1 MNQVADKKLKHI
13 RIAKLAFA
21 AATAASFGMTAA
33 HAAPA
38 AGWTET
44 RTKGF
49 LPLVQQGESSST
61 AGAPA
66 ASTAAAAAAATE
78 MAPGES
84 VDIVLGLNLRNEA
97 QLDQYLHD
105 LHTPGSPHYKQFLT
119 SAQFAAQYAPTDQQ
133 VASVVAHLRQ
143 AGFVNIVVAPN
154 RLLVS
159 ASGTAATVKSAFRT
173 TLKRF
178 TRNGRNVYA
187 NTDAAQVPNAIS
199 GIVGAVLG
207 LQNVE
212 LMHTGAGSKPQGN
225 TSNLTIPA
233 GASAVPHYPTEFSSL
248 YGGDGTPTAS
258 QTTVGIISEGDLS
271 QTVSDLNT
279 FAANNGLGTISSSVV
294 QTGPSGSSYTDTSG
308 TVEWNLD
315 SQSIVGAAGGSVK
328 QVVFYVAPSMS
339 LTAITAAYNKA
350 VSDNVAKVI
359 NVSLGVCES
368 SAYSTGSQATDD
380 TIFKQAIAQG
390 QTFSVSAGD
399 HGAYECASGTP
410 SRSTYTVSE
419 PATSPY
425 VIAVGGTTLFTN
437 TSTNA
442 YNSEIV
448 WNDPSWQPGTVWSTG
463 GGYSKYEA
471 APSWQSSSLTGST
484 KRALP
489 DVGFDA
495 DLRTGAILVVN
506 GQTSDTLWGS
516 GYLNNEGGTSLAA
529 PIFTGIW
536 ARLQSANNN
545 ALGFPASSIYKYFPS
560 NAALVHDVTSGNN
573 GSGTYGYK
581 AKAGWDATTG
591 FGSVNISKLNT
602 FIQSTSDFA
611 R

>member
-1 MNQVADKKLKHI
+1 MNQVADKKHKHI
-13 RIAKLAFA
+13 RIVKLALA
-21 AATAASFGMTAA
+21 AAAFASFGMATA
-33 HAAPA
+33 HAASA
-38 AGWTET
+38 ADWTET

-49 LPLVQQGESSST
+49 LPLVQQSEAGT

-66 ASTAAAAAAATE
+66 ASTAAAAASAIE

-97 QLDQYLHD
+97 QLDQYLRD
-105 LHTPGSPHYKQFLT
+105 LHTPGSPHYRQFLT
-119 SAQFAAQYAPTDQQ
+119 PAQFAAQYAPTDQQ
-133 VASVVAHLRQ
+133 VASVVAHLRKE
-143 AGFVNIVVAPN
+143 GFVNIVVAPN

-178 TRNGRNVYA
+178 TRNGRSVYA
-187 NTDAAQVPNAIS
+187 NTDAAQVPNAI
-199 GIVGAVLG
+199 GNIVGAVLG

-233 GASAVPHYPTEFSSL
+233 GASAVPHNPTEFSSI
-248 YGGDGTPTAS
+248 YGGDGVPNAS
-258 QTTVGIISEGDLS
+258 QTTVGVISEGDLS

-279 FAANNGLGTISSSVV
+279 FAANNGLGTIASAIVK
-294 QTGPSGSSYTDTSG
+294 TGPSGSSYTDTDG

-315 SQSIVGAAGGSVK
+315 SQSIVGSAGGAVK
-328 QVVFYVAPSMS
+328 QVVFYVAPSMT

-350 VSDNVAKVI
+350 VTDNVAKVI

-368 SAYSTGSQATDD
+368 SANSTGSQATDD
-380 TIFKQAIAQG
+380 TIFKQAVAQG

-471 APSWQSSSLTGST
+471 APTWQSSTLTGST

-560 NAALVHDVTSGNN
+560 NAALLHDVTSGNN

>member
-1 MNQVADKKLKHI
+1 
-13 RIAKLAFA
+13 
-21 AATAASFGMTAA
+21 
-33 HAAPA
+33 
-38 AGWTET
+38 
-44 RTKGF
+44 
-49 LPLVQQGESSST
+49 
-61 AGAPA
+61 
-66 ASTAAAAAAATE
+66 

-97 QLDQYLHD
+97 QLDQYLRD

-119 SAQFAAQYAPTDQQ
+119 PAQFAAQYAPTDQQ
-133 VASVVAHLRQ
+133 VASVVAHLRK

-159 ASGTAATVKSAFRT
+159 ASGTAATIKSAFRT

-178 TRNGRNVYA
+178 THNGRSVYA
-187 NTDAAQVPNAIS
+187 NTDAAQVPNAIG

-233 GASAVPHYPTEFSSL
+233 GASAVPHNPTEFSSL

-294 QTGPSGSSYTDTSG
+294 HTGPSGSSYTDTSG

-315 SQSIVGAAGGSVK
+315 SQSIVGTAGGSVK
-328 QVVFYVAPSMS
+328 QVVFYVAPSMT

-380 TIFKQAIAQG
+380 TIFKQAVAQG

-399 HGAYECASGTP
+399 HGAYECASGKP

-448 WNDPSWQPGTVWSTG
+448 WNDPSWQQGTVWSTG

-560 NAALVHDVTSGNN
+560 NAALLHDVTSGNN
-573 GSGTYGYK
+573 GSGSYGYN

>member
-1 MNQVADKKLKHI
+1 MNQVADKKQKHI
-13 RIAKLAFA
+13 RIVKLAFA
-21 AATAASFGMTAA
+21 AAAAASFGMTAV

-66 ASTAAAAAAATE
+66 ASTAAAAAAAIE

-97 QLDQYLHD
+97 QLDQYLRD

-119 SAQFAAQYAPTDQQ
+119 PAQFAAQYAPTDQQ
-133 VASVVAHLRQ
+133 VASVVAHLRK
-143 AGFVNIVVAPN
+143 AGFVNVVVAPN

-159 ASGTAATVKSAFRT
+159 ASGTAATIKSAFRT

-178 TRNGRNVYA
+178 THNGRSVYA
-187 NTDAAQVPNAIS
+187 NTDAAQVPNAIG

-233 GASAVPHYPTEFSSL
+233 GASAVPHNPTEFSSL

-294 QTGPSGSSYTDTSG
+294 HTGPSGSSYTDTSG

-315 SQSIVGAAGGSVK
+315 SQSIVGTAGGSVK
-328 QVVFYVAPSMS
+328 QVLFYVAPSMT

-380 TIFKQAIAQG
+380 TIFKQAVAQG

-399 HGAYECASGTP
+399 HGAYECASGKP

-448 WNDPSWQPGTVWSTG
+448 WNDPSWQSGTVWSTG

-471 APSWQSSSLTGST
+471 APSWQSSTLTGST

-560 NAALVHDVTSGNN
+560 NAALLHDVTSGNN
-573 GSGTYGYK
+573 GSGTYGYN

>member
-1 MNQVADKKLKHI
+1 
-13 RIAKLAFA
+13 
-21 AATAASFGMTAA
+21 
-33 HAAPA
+33 
-38 AGWTET
+38 
-44 RTKGF
+44 
-49 LPLVQQGESSST
+49 SSST
-61 AGAPA
+61 AGTPA
-66 ASTAAAAAAATE
+66 ASTAAAASAATE

-105 LHTPGSPHYKQFLT
+105 LHTPGSPHYRQFLT

-133 VASVVAHLRQ
+133 VAAVVAHLRQ

-178 TRNGRNVYA
+178 TRNGRSVYA
-187 NTDAAQVPNAIS
+187 NTDAAQVPNSIG

-328 QVVFYVAPSMS
+328 QVVFYVAPSMT

-380 TIFKQAIAQG
+380 TIFKQAVAQG

-437 TSTNA
+437 TSTNT

-591 FGSVNISKLNT
+591 FGSVNISKLNA

>member
-1 MNQVADKKLKHI
+1 MNQVADKKQKHI
-13 RIAKLAFA
+13 RLVKLAFA
-21 AATAASFGMTAA
+21 AAAAASFGMATAY
-33 HAAPA
+33 AAPA

-44 RTKGF
+44 HTKGF
-49 LPLVQQGESSST
+49 LPLVQQSEAGT

-66 ASTAAAAAAATE
+66 ASTAAAATAAIE

-105 LHTPGSPHYKQFLT
+105 LHTPGSPHYRQFLT
-119 SAQFAAQYAPTDQQ
+119 PAQFAAQYAPTDQQ
-133 VASVVAHLRQ
+133 VASVVAHLRKE
-143 AGFVNIVVAPN
+143 GFVNIVVAPN

-159 ASGTAATVKSAFRT
+159 ASGTAATIKSAFRT

-178 TRNGRNVYA
+178 TRNGRSVYA
-187 NTDAAQVPNAIS
+187 NTDAAQVPNAI
-199 GIVGAVLG
+199 GGVVGSVLG

-212 LMHTGAGSKPQGN
+212 LMHTGAGSQPQGN

-233 GASAVPHYPTEFSSL
+233 GASAVPHNPTEFSSI

-279 FAANNGLGTISSSVV
+279 FASNNSLGSISSSIVK
-294 QTGPSGSSYTDTSG
+294 TGPSGSSYTDTDG

-315 SQSIVGAAGGSVK
+315 SQSIVGAAGGSVN
-328 QVVFYVAPSMS
+328 QVVFYVAPSMT

-350 VSDNVAKVI
+350 VTDNVAKVI

-368 SAYSTGSQATDD
+368 SANSTGSQATDD
-380 TIFKQAIAQG
+380 TIFKQAVAQG

-560 NAALVHDVTSGNN
+560 NAALLHDVTSGNN

>member
-21 AATAASFGMTAA
+21 AAAAASFGMTAA

-66 ASTAAAAAAATE
+66 TSTAAAAAAATE

-119 SAQFAAQYAPTDQQ
+119 SVQFAAQYAPTDQQ

>member
-1 MNQVADKKLKHI
+1 MNQVADKKQKHS
-13 RIAKLAFA
+13 RIVKLALA
-21 AATAASFGMTAA
+21 AAAAASFGMAA

-84 VDIVLGLNLRNEA
+84 VDIALGLNLRNEA

-133 VASVVAHLRQ
+133 VAAVVAHLHQ

-178 TRNGRNVYA
+178 TRNGRSVYA

-233 GASAVPHYPTEFSSL
+233 GASAVPHNPTEFSSL

-380 TIFKQAIAQG
+380 TIFKQAVAQG

-573 GSGTYGYK
+573 GSGTYGHK

>member
-1 MNQVADKKLKHI
+1 MNQVPDKKQKHI
-13 RIAKLAFA
+13 RIVKLAFA
-21 AATAASFGMTAA
+21 AAAAASFGMTAV

-61 AGAPA
+61 AGEPA
-66 ASTAAAAAAATE
+66 ASTAAAAATATE

-97 QLDQYLHD
+97 QLDQYLRD

-119 SAQFAAQYAPTDQQ
+119 PAQFAAQYAPTDQQ
-133 VASVVAHLRQ
+133 VASVVAHLRK
-143 AGFVNIVVAPN
+143 AGFVNVVVAPN

-159 ASGTAATVKSAFRT
+159 ASGTAATIKSAFRT

-178 TRNGRNVYA
+178 THNGRSVYA
-187 NTDAAQVPNAIS
+187 NTDAAQVPNAI
-199 GIVGAVLG
+199 GAIVGAVLG

-233 GASAVPHYPTEFSSL
+233 GASAVPHNPTEFSSL

-294 QTGPSGSSYTDTSG
+294 HTGPSGSSYTDTSG

-315 SQSIVGAAGGSVK
+315 SQSIVGTAGGSVK
-328 QVVFYVAPSMS
+328 QVLFYVAPSMT

-380 TIFKQAIAQG
+380 TIFKQAVAQG

-399 HGAYECASGTP
+399 HGAYECASGKP

-448 WNDPSWQPGTVWSTG
+448 WNDPSWQQGTVWSTG

-471 APSWQSSSLTGST
+471 APSWQSSSVTGST

-560 NAALVHDVTSGNN
+560 NAAVLHDVTSGNN
-573 GSGTYGYK
+573 GSGSYGYN

>member
-1 MNQVADKKLKHI
+1 MNQVADKKQKRI
-13 RIAKLAFA
+13 RIVKLAFA
-21 AATAASFGMTAA
+21 AAAAASFGMASV

-49 LPLVQQGESSST
+49 LPLVQQGESS
-61 AGAPA
+61 
-66 ASTAAAAAAATE
+66 STAAAAAAATE

-105 LHTPGSPHYKQFLT
+105 LHTPGSPHYKQFLAP
-119 SAQFAAQYAPTDQQ
+119 AQFAAQYAPTDQQ

-159 ASGTAATVKSAFRT
+159 ASGTAATIKSAFRT

-178 TRNGRNVYA
+178 TRNGRSVYA
-187 NTDAAQVPNAIS
+187 NTDAAQVPNAIG

-233 GASAVPHYPTEFSSL
+233 GASAVPHNPTEFSSL

-258 QTTVGIISEGDLS
+258 QTTVGIVAEGDLS

-294 QTGPSGSSYTDTSG
+294 PTGPSGSSYTDTSG

-328 QVVFYVAPSMS
+328 QVVFYVAPSMT

-368 SAYSTGSQATDD
+368 SSYSTGSQATDD
-380 TIFKQAIAQG
+380 TIFKQAVAQG

-471 APSWQSSSLTGST
+471 APAWQSSSLTGST

-560 NAALVHDVTSGNN
+560 NAALLHDVTSGNN

-591 FGSVNISKLNT
+591 FGSVNISKLNA
-602 FIQSTSDFA
+602 FIQGTADFA

>member
-1 MNQVADKKLKHI
+1 MNQVADKKQKHI
-13 RIAKLAFA
+13 RIARLAFA
-21 AATAASFGMTAA
+21 AAAAASFGMTAV

-66 ASTAAAAAAATE
+66 ASTAAAASAATE

-105 LHTPGSPHYKQFLT
+105 LHTPGSPHYRQFLT

-133 VASVVAHLRQ
+133 VAAVVAHLRQ

-178 TRNGRNVYA
+178 TRNGRSVYA
-187 NTDAAQVPNAIS
+187 NTDAAQVPNSIG
-199 GIVGAVLG
+199 GIVSAVLG

-328 QVVFYVAPSMS
+328 QVVFYVAPSMT

-380 TIFKQAIAQG
+380 TIFKQAVAQG

-437 TSTNA
+437 TSTNT

-506 GQTSDTLWGS
+506 GQTADTLWGS

-591 FGSVNISKLNT
+591 FGSVNISKLNA

>member
-1 MNQVADKKLKHI
+1 MHDPHRCRPLLFVLFDVQPEGNSNESGCRQNQST
-13 RIAKLAFA
+13 IASSNSPSPPRPRRSAWRPPTRA
-21 AATAASFGMTAA
+21 ALDGNA
-33 HAAPA
+33 HQ
-38 AGWTET
+38 
-44 RTKGF
+44 GF
-49 LPLVQQGESSST
+49 LPLVQQSEAGT

-66 ASTAAAAAAATE
+66 ASTAAAAAAAVE

-97 QLDQYLHD
+97 NS
-105 LHTPGSPHYKQFLT
+105 TSICTTCMPGSPHYRQFLT
-119 SAQFAAQYAPTDQQ
+119 PAQFASQYAPTDQQ
-133 VASVVAHLRQ
+133 VASVVAHLRK

-159 ASGTAATVKSAFRT
+159 ASGTAATIKSAFRT

-178 TRNGRNVYA
+178 TRNGRSVYA
-187 NTDAAQVPNAIS
+187 NTDAAQVPNAI
-199 GIVGAVLG
+199 GGVVGSVLG

-212 LMHTGAGSKPQGN
+212 LMHKGAGSQPQRH

-233 GASAVPHYPTEFSSL
+233 GASAVPHNPTEFSSI

-279 FAANNGLGTISSSVV
+279 FAANNSLGTISSSIVK
-294 QTGPSGSSYTDTSG
+294 
-308 TVEWNLD
+308 TVRQLVHRHRRHRRMEPRQPVD
-315 SQSIVGAAGGSVK
+315 RRAAGGSVK
-328 QVVFYVAPSMS
+328 QVVFYVAPSMT

-350 VSDNVAKVI
+350 VTDNVAKVI

-368 SAYSTGSQATDD
+368 SANSTGSQATDD
-380 TIFKQAIAQG
+380 TIFKQAVAQG

-448 WNDPSWQPGTVWSTG
+448 WNDPSWQPAPCGRRAAGTASTKPRRRG
-463 GGYSKYEA
+463 NRRASRDRPSAHCRRRLRRGPAHRRDSRRQRPDVRHAVGRLPQQRRRHEPRRADLHGDLGALAVREQQCTRVSRVELLQVLPEQRGAAATSRPATTAA
-471 APSWQSSSLTGST
+471 APTATRRRPAGT
-484 KRALP
+484 RRRA
-489 DVGFDA
+489 
-495 DLRTGAILVVN
+495 
-506 GQTSDTLWGS
+506 S
-516 GYLNNEGGTSLAA
+516 AA
-529 PIFTGIW
+529 
-536 ARLQSANNN
+536 
-545 ALGFPASSIYKYFPS
+545 
-560 NAALVHDVTSGNN
+560 
-573 GSGTYGYK
+573 
-581 AKAGWDATTG
+581 
-591 FGSVNISKLNT
+591 
-602 FIQSTSDFA
+602 
-611 R
+611 

>member
-1 MNQVADKKLKHI
+1 MNQVAHKKQKHI
-13 RIAKLAFA
+13 RIVKLALA
-21 AATAASFGMTAA
+21 AAAVASFGMATA

-49 LPLVQQGESSST
+49 LPLVQQAESGST
-61 AGAPA
+61 AGTPA

-84 VDIVLGLNLRNEA
+84 IDIVLGLNLRNEA
-97 QLDQYLHD
+97 QLDQYLRD
-105 LHTPGSPHYKQFLT
+105 LHTPGSSHYRQFLT

-133 VASVVAHLRQ
+133 VASVVAHLRK

-178 TRNGRNVYA
+178 THNGRSVYA
-187 NTDAAQVPNAIS
+187 NSDAAQVPNAIG

-212 LMHTGAGSKPQGN
+212 LVHTGAGGTPQGN

-233 GASAVPHYPTEFSSL
+233 GASAVPHNPTEFSSI
-248 YGGDGTPTAS
+248 YGGDGTPNAS

-279 FAANNGLGTISSSVV
+279 FAASNGLGAISSSVV
-294 QTGPSGSSYTDTSG
+294 HTGPSGSSYTDTSG

-328 QVVFYVAPSMS
+328 QVVFYVAPSMT
-339 LTAITAAYNKA
+339 LTAITAAYNRA

-380 TIFKQAIAQG
+380 TIFKQAVAQG

-399 HGAYECASGTP
+399 HGAYECASGKP

-442 YNSEIV
+442 YNSEVV
-448 WNDPSWQPGTVWSTG
+448 WNDPSWQSGTVWATG

-471 APSWQSSSLTGST
+471 APSWQSSALTGST

-506 GQTSDTLWGS
+506 GKTSDTLWGA

-545 ALGFPASSIYKYFPS
+545 ALGFPASSIYKYFPA
-560 NAALVHDVTSGNN
+560 NATLVHDVTSGNN
-573 GSGTYGYK
+573 GSGGYGYN

>member
-21 AATAASFGMTAA
+21 AAAAASFGMTAA

-49 LPLVQQGESSST
+49 LPLVQQGESS
-61 AGAPA
+61 
-66 ASTAAAAAAATE
+66 STAAAAAAATE

>member
-21 AATAASFGMTAA
+21 AAAAASFGMTAA

-61 AGAPA
+61 A
-66 ASTAAAAAAATE
+66 AAAAAATE

-97 QLDQYLHD
+97 QLDQHLHD

-279 FAANNGLGTISSSVV
+279 FATNNGLGTISSSVV

>member
-21 AATAASFGMTAA
+21 AAAAASFGMTAA

-49 LPLVQQGESSST
+49 LPLVQQGESS
-61 AGAPA
+61 
-66 ASTAAAAAAATE
+66 STAAAAAAATE

-233 GASAVPHYPTEFSSL
+233 GASAVPHNPTEFSSI
-248 YGGDGTPTAS
+248 YGGNGTPTAS

>member
-21 AATAASFGMTAA
+21 AAAAASFGMTAA

-49 LPLVQQGESSST
+49 LPLVQQGESS
-61 AGAPA
+61 
-66 ASTAAAAAAATE
+66 STAAAAAAATE

-545 ALGFPASSIYKYFPS
+545 ALGFPASSIYKYFPT
-560 NAALVHDVTSGNN
+560 NAALLHDVTSGNN

>member
-21 AATAASFGMTAA
+21 AAAAASFGMTAA

-49 LPLVQQGESSST
+49 LPLVQQGESS
-61 AGAPA
+61 
-66 ASTAAAAAAATE
+66 STAAAAAAATE

-380 TIFKQAIAQG
+380 TIFKQAVAQG

>member
-21 AATAASFGMTAA
+21 AAAAASFGMTAA

-84 VDIVLGLNLRNEA
+84 VDIVLGLNLRSEA

>member
-1 MNQVADKKLKHI
+1 MNQVANKKQKHI
-13 RIAKLAFA
+13 RIVKLAFA
-21 AATAASFGMTAA
+21 AAAAASFGMTAV

-294 QTGPSGSSYTDTSG
+294 PTGPSGSSYTDTSG

-328 QVVFYVAPSMS
+328 QVVFYVAPSMT

-368 SAYSTGSQATDD
+368 SAFSTGSQATDD
-380 TIFKQAIAQG
+380 TIFKQAVAQG

>member
-21 AATAASFGMTAA
+21 AAAAASFGMTAA

-328 QVVFYVAPSMS
+328 QIVFYVAPSMS

>member
-1 MNQVADKKLKHI
+1 
-13 RIAKLAFA
+13 
-21 AATAASFGMTAA
+21 
-33 HAAPA
+33 
-38 AGWTET
+38 
-44 RTKGF
+44 
-49 LPLVQQGESSST
+49 
-61 AGAPA
+61 
-66 ASTAAAAAAATE
+66 

-105 LHTPGSPHYKQFLT
+105 LHTPGSPHYRQFLT
-119 SAQFAAQYAPTDQQ
+119 PAQFASQYAPTDQQ
-133 VASVVAHLRQ
+133 VASVVAHLRK

-159 ASGTAATVKSAFRT
+159 ASGTAATIKSAFRT

-178 TRNGRNVYA
+178 TRNGRSVYA
-187 NTDAAQVPNAIS
+187 NTDAAQVPNAI
-199 GIVGAVLG
+199 GGVVGSVLG

-212 LMHTGAGSKPQGN
+212 LMHKGAGSQPQGN

-233 GASAVPHYPTEFSSL
+233 GASAVPHNPTEFSSI

-279 FAANNGLGTISSSVV
+279 FAANNSLGTISSSIVKTGCVRQLVHRHRRHRRMEPRQPVDRRRGRRQREAGRVLRRAVDDAHGDHRRV
-294 QTGPSGSSYTDTSG
+294 QQGRDR
-308 TVEWNLD
+308 
-315 SQSIVGAAGGSVK
+315 QRR
-328 QVVFYVAPSMS
+328 
-339 LTAITAAYNKA
+339 
-350 VSDNVAKVI
+350 KVI

-368 SAYSTGSQATDD
+368 SANSTGSQATDD
-380 TIFKQAIAQG
+380 TIFKQAVAQG

-506 GQTSDTLWGS
+506 GQTSDTLWGPATSTTKAARASPRRSSRGS
-516 GYLNNEGGTSLAA
+516 GRACSPRTTMHSGFPRRASTSTSRATRRCCTTSRPATTAAA
-529 PIFTGIW
+529 PTATRRRPAGTRRR
-536 ARLQSANNN
+536 ASA
-545 ALGFPASSIYKYFPS
+545 A
-560 NAALVHDVTSGNN
+560 
-573 GSGTYGYK
+573 
-581 AKAGWDATTG
+581 
-591 FGSVNISKLNT
+591 
-602 FIQSTSDFA
+602 
-611 R
+611 

>member
-1 MNQVADKKLKHI
+1 MNQVADKKHKHI
-13 RIAKLAFA
+13 RIVKLALA
-21 AATAASFGMTAA
+21 AAAFASFGMATA
-33 HAAPA
+33 HAASA

-49 LPLVQQGESSST
+49 LPLVQQSEAGT

-66 ASTAAAAAAATE
+66 ASTAAAAASAIE

-97 QLDQYLHD
+97 QLDQYLRD
-105 LHTPGSPHYKQFLT
+105 LHTPGSPHYRQFLT
-119 SAQFAAQYAPTDQQ
+119 PAQFAAQYAPTDQQ
-133 VASVVAHLRQ
+133 VASVVAHLRKE
-143 AGFVNIVVAPN
+143 GFVNIVVAPN

-178 TRNGRNVYA
+178 TRNGRSVYA
-187 NTDAAQVPNAIS
+187 NTDAAQVPNAI
-199 GIVGAVLG
+199 GNIVGAVLG

-233 GASAVPHYPTEFSSL
+233 GASAVPHNPTEFSSI
-248 YGGDGTPTAS
+248 YGGDGVPNAS
-258 QTTVGIISEGDLS
+258 QTTVGVISEGDLS

-279 FAANNGLGTISSSVV
+279 FAANNGLGTIASAIVK
-294 QTGPSGSSYTDTSG
+294 TGPSGSSYTDTDG

-315 SQSIVGAAGGSVK
+315 SQSIVGSAGGAVK
-328 QVVFYVAPSMS
+328 QVVFYVAPSMT

-350 VSDNVAKVI
+350 VTDNVAKVI

-368 SAYSTGSQATDD
+368 SANSTGSQATDD
-380 TIFKQAIAQG
+380 TIFKQAVAQG

-471 APSWQSSSLTGST
+471 APTWQSSTLTGST

-560 NAALVHDVTSGNN
+560 NAALLHDVTSGNN

>member
-21 AATAASFGMTAA
+21 AAAAASFGMTAA

-119 SAQFAAQYAPTDQQ
+119 SAQFAAQYAPTDKQ

-178 TRNGRNVYA
+178 MRNGRNVYA

-258 QTTVGIISEGDLS
+258 QTTVGIISEGDL
-271 QTVSDLNT
+271 
-279 FAANNGLGTISSSVV
+279 
-294 QTGPSGSSYTDTSG
+294 
-308 TVEWNLD
+308 
-315 SQSIVGAAGGSVK
+315 
-328 QVVFYVAPSMS
+328 
-339 LTAITAAYNKA
+339 
-350 VSDNVAKVI
+350 
-359 NVSLGVCES
+359 
-368 SAYSTGSQATDD
+368 
-380 TIFKQAIAQG
+380 
-390 QTFSVSAGD
+390 
-399 HGAYECASGTP
+399 
-410 SRSTYTVSE
+410 
-419 PATSPY
+419 
-425 VIAVGGTTLFTN
+425 
-437 TSTNA
+437 
-442 YNSEIV
+442 
-448 WNDPSWQPGTVWSTG
+448 
-463 GGYSKYEA
+463 
-471 APSWQSSSLTGST
+471 
-484 KRALP
+484 
-489 DVGFDA
+489 
-495 DLRTGAILVVN
+495 
-506 GQTSDTLWGS
+506 
-516 GYLNNEGGTSLAA
+516 
-529 PIFTGIW
+529 
-536 ARLQSANNN
+536 
-545 ALGFPASSIYKYFPS
+545 
-560 NAALVHDVTSGNN
+560 
-573 GSGTYGYK
+573 
-581 AKAGWDATTG
+581 
-591 FGSVNISKLNT
+591 
-602 FIQSTSDFA
+602 
-611 R
+611 

>member
-1 MNQVADKKLKHI
+1 MNQVADKKHKHI

-21 AATAASFGMTAA
+21 AAAAATFGMTAV

-66 ASTAAAAAAATE
+66 ASTAAAAATATE
-78 MAPGES
+78 MAPGET

-97 QLDQYLHD
+97 QLDQYLRD

-119 SAQFAAQYAPTDQQ
+119 PAQFAAQYAPTDQQ
-133 VASVVAHLRQ
+133 VAAVVAHLRK
-143 AGFVNIVVAPN
+143 AGFVDIVVAPN

-159 ASGTAATVKSAFRT
+159 ASGTAATIKSGFRT

-178 TRNGRNVYA
+178 TRNGRSVYA
-187 NTDAAQVPNAIS
+187 NADAAQVPNAIG

-233 GASAVPHYPTEFSSL
+233 GASAVPHNPTEFSSI

-279 FAANNGLGTISSSVV
+279 FAANNGLGTISSSIVK
-294 QTGPSGSSYTDTSG
+294 TGPSGSSYTDTDG

-328 QVVFYVAPSMS
+328 QVVFYVAPSMT

-368 SAYSTGSQATDD
+368 SANSTGSQTTDD
-380 TIFKQAIAQG
+380 TIFKQAVAQG

-425 VIAVGGTTLFTN
+425 VIAVGGTTLFTT

-442 YNSEIV
+442 YNSEVV

-506 GQTSDTLWGS
+506 GQTSNTLWGS

-560 NAALVHDVTSGNN
+560 NAALLHDVTSGNN
-573 GSGTYGYK
+573 GSGTYGYN

-591 FGSVNISKLNT
+591 FGSVNISKLNA
-602 FIQSTSDFA
+602 FIKSTSDFA

>member
-1 MNQVADKKLKHI
+1 MNQVADKKHKHI
-13 RIAKLAFA
+13 RIVMLAFA
-21 AATAASFGMTAA
+21 AAAAASFGMATV

-38 AGWTET
+38 AGWMET

-49 LPLVQQGESSST
+49 LPLVQQGESSSI

-119 SAQFAAQYAPTDQQ
+119 SAQFAAQYSPTDQQ
-133 VASVVAHLRQ
+133 VASVVAHLRK
-143 AGFVNIVVAPN
+143 AGFVNVVVAPN

-178 TRNGRNVYA
+178 TRNGRSVYA
-187 NTDAAQVPNAIS
+187 NTDAAQVPNAIG

-212 LMHTGAGSKPQGN
+212 LMHTGAGSTPQGN

-233 GASAVPHYPTEFSSL
+233 GASAVPHNPTEFSSL

-328 QVVFYVAPSMS
+328 QVVFYTAPSMT

-380 TIFKQAIAQG
+380 TIFKQAVAQG

-425 VIAVGGTTLFTN
+425 VIAVGGTTLFTS

-442 YNSEIV
+442 YNSEVV
-448 WNDPSWQPGTVWSTG
+448 WNDPSWQPGTVWATG

-471 APSWQSSSLTGST
+471 APSWQSSTLTGST

-560 NAALVHDVTSGNN
+560 NAALLHDVTSGNN

>member
-21 AATAASFGMTAA
+21 AAAAASFGMTAA

-78 MAPGES
+78 MAPGET

-97 QLDQYLHD
+97 QLDQHLHD